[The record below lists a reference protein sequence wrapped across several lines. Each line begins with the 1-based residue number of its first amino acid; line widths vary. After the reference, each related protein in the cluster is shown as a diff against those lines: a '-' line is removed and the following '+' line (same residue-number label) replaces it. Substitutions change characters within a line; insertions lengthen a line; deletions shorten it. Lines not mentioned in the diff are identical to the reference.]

1 MSSEEWKRVHS
12 NLAWDSA
19 DKTEGFA
26 EPDDPV
32 LDGPIVNRSRSGEA
46 GTRIPLPLRELLI
59 GCGLLDS
66 VVSRERNRRAP
77 RPT

>member
-1 MSSEEWKRVHS
+1 MSSEAWKGACS

-19 DKTEGFA
+19 DKTEGFV
-26 EPDDPV
+26 EPDNPV
-32 LDGPIVNRSRSGEA
+32 LDGPIVSRPRSGEA

-66 VVSRERNRRAP
+66 VVSRERKRRAP